1 MAEAEVAI
9 LQRQIAE
16 LIAERTRLEEE
27 SVQYKLHWTY
37 AIQTCGYLVEQ
48 RNAAVSKFEALEKG
62 VASAYQAVT
71 DSTSSGKGKKGKI
84 NKHDYDQLKVT
95 LQTQIR
101 VAEQLEEERDHAN
114 DEYEFALARL
124 HTVQRHHQKLSHAA
138 SEMGRER
145 DRAVA
150 ELDIL
155 RQQMTQGT
163 QEESTS
169 STPSDEKSP
178 GEHVRLSLRLSEDS
192 STTALTPSEK
202 DDLLLLRNDIAKLR
216 EQLNDTEKERDE
228 LKAELETCF
237 DQLNQFEENMDQA
250 RKDCRASESIVHL
263 WQKKYDKLAK
273 EKMDLREDLLT
284 ANDRILYLQ
293 DELAK
298 ERLHRKSFHNNLRV
312 SPRSQ
317 ATPPPRAQ
325 SCEELKVDETAQT
338 IPQPKVEHH
347 GSYDSLL
354 DSQLSYLTYGTSDWD
369 LVPVNDDEI
378 SWI

>member
-1 MAEAEVAI
+1 M
-9 LQRQIAE
+9 
-16 LIAERTRLEEE
+16 
-27 SVQYKLHWTY
+27 
-37 AIQTCGYLVEQ
+37 
-48 RNAAVSKFEALEKG
+48 
-62 VASAYQAVT
+62 T

-192 STTALTPSEK
+192 STTGVCVCVCECVCVCVC
-202 DDLLLLRNDIAKLR
+202 
-216 EQLNDTEKERDE
+216 E
-228 LKAELETCF
+228 CV
-237 DQLNQFEENMDQA
+237 
-250 RKDCRASESIVHL
+250 CVCVCVCGWVGGCVHASV
-263 WQKKYDKLAK
+263 
-273 EKMDLREDLLT
+273 
-284 ANDRILYLQ
+284 
-293 DELAK
+293 
-298 ERLHRKSFHNNLRV
+298 RV
-312 SPRSQ
+312 
-317 ATPPPRAQ
+317 
-325 SCEELKVDETAQT
+325 CV
-338 IPQPKVEHH
+338 
-347 GSYDSLL
+347 
-354 DSQLSYLTYGTSDWD
+354 
-369 LVPVNDDEI
+369 
-378 SWI
+378 